1 MWTYFEAIIGG
12 QIYTSGI
19 LLILNQPPNGDN
31 IVIEV
36 RYIHTII
43 RKQKVKASTEPSGD
57 NITNVQ
63 ECGQYRSKDTNSS
76 EAKRNISIAIINVVI
91 VMITIRIT

>member
-1 MWTYFEAIIGG
+1 METGAETICGHILAIIGG
-12 QIYTSGI
+12 QIDTSGI
-19 LLILNQPPNGDN
+19 LRILNQPPNGQ

-43 RKQKVKASTEPSGD
+43 RKQKSKEASTEPSGD

-63 ECGQYRSKDTNSS
+63 EYVQYRSKR
-76 EAKRNISIAIINVVI
+76 AQI
-91 VMITIRIT
+91 VLR